1 MAYDLSEKLVVAV
14 SSRALFDMTDANK
27 IFETKGEV
35 PYMKYQWKKKDEPL
49 GKGDAFPF
57 IERLLKLNNNEN
69 GSEEDSFVEVI
80 VLSKNDPESGLRIFN
95 SCKHY
100 GLDISRGVFTSG
112 RDPYEY
118 MKAFNVCLF
127 LSANKEDVDLA
138 IEQELP
144 AGLILHTKN
153 PREQETN
160 ELRIAFD
167 FDGVIADDESEK
179 RFVAGQLKAFQQHEI
194 ENKDIPHGAGPLIVL
209 IRKLA
214 QFQQQERIK
223 TQKDKNYIPVLRI
236 AIVTARNAPA
246 HERMIKTL
254 RSFGLHAVEAF
265 FLGGVSKKEVLSILK
280 PHIFFDD
287 QRGHVEPASDVV
299 PSVHIPFG
307 IKNIEQENGIA

>member
-1 MAYDLSEKLVVAV
+1 MAYDLSGKLVVAV
-14 SSRALFDMTDANK
+14 SSRALFDMSDPNR
-27 IFETKGEV
+27 IFETRGEV
-35 PYMKYQWKKKDEPL
+35 PYMKHQWRKRDVPL

-57 IERLLKLNNNEN
+57 IERLLKLNEYSKNP
-69 GSEEDSFVEVI
+69 FVEVV
-80 VLSKNDPESGLRIFN
+80 VLSKNDPESGLMIFN

-118 MKAFNVCLF
+118 MKAFNACLF
-127 LSANKEDVDLA
+127 LSANKDDVDHA
-138 IEQELP
+138 IEQGLP
-144 AGLILHTKN
+144 AGLILHTKT
-153 PREQETN
+153 PRDQETN

-179 RFVAGQLKAFQQHEI
+179 QYADGQLEAFQQYEI
-194 ENKDIPHGAGPLIVL
+194 TNRDVPHGAGPLRTL
-209 IRKLA
+209 ISKLA
-214 QFQQQERIK
+214 EFQQYERFESLK
-223 TQKDKNYIPVLRI
+223 NKDYAPVLRI
-236 AIVTARNAPA
+236 SIVTARNAPA

-254 RSFGLHAVEAF
+254 RSMGLHAVEAF

-307 IKNIEQENGIA
+307 VKNIKVDG